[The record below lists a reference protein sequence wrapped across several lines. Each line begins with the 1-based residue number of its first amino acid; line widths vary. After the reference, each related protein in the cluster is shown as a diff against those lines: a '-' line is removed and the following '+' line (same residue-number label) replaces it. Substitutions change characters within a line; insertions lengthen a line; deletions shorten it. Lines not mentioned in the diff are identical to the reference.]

1 MRFCGEL
8 LSLSDSRACFTKKF
22 PETLTKTHSAGV
34 VFLINR
40 CIKNSLNFQ
49 LKNYCNYSIFIRF
62 SKIPSH
68 VNKPT
73 KITLFV
79 KIGKLKISCYKL
91 LSS

>member
-1 MRFCGEL
+1 MIFCGEL

-40 CIKNSLNFQ
+40 YIKNSLNFQ

-62 SKIPSH
+62 SKIPSDG
-68 VNKPT
+68 NKST
-73 KITLFV
+73 NITLSA
-79 KIGKLKISCYKL
+79 KIGELIISCYKTA
-91 LSS
+91 